1 MRHKRLKLSALLLL
15 GLGLTGLQAQTSV
28 NATGTNASGSGGTV
42 SYSVGQVVYTTNTG
56 TNGSVAQGVQQTF
69 EISVVTGL
77 EQAKGINLS
86 VSAYPNPTTDYLT
99 LSIGEFDISN
109 LSYQLYDMNGKLL
122 QNEKITG
129 NQTSI
134 AMGNLVPANYFVKVI
149 QGNKEVKTFKIIKNS
164 AAQNNEKLIY
174 NFCSRIFN
182 GKCVC
187 SITGKNELSST
198 NQRCQ

>member
-1 MRHKRLKLSALLLL
+1 MRHKKLKLSAILLL

-28 NATGTNASGSGGTV
+28 NATGGNASGSGGSA

-56 TNGSVAQGVQQTF
+56 TNGSVAQGVQQPF
-69 EISVVTGL
+69 EISVVTGI
-77 EQAKGINLS
+77 EEAKGINLS

-149 QGNKEVKTFKIIKNS
+149 QGNKEVKTFKIIKN
-164 AAQNNEKLIY
+164 
-174 NFCSRIFN
+174 
-182 GKCVC
+182 
-187 SITGKNELSST
+187 
-198 NQRCQ
+198 